1 MDTSTLAFESV
12 ADLAIRLREGSINST
27 SLVEQLLDRISKLDA
42 QLHSFIAVMAE
53 RALAAA
59 RVKTRRRLIE

>member
-27 SLVEQLLDRISKLDA
+27 SLVEQLLDQARLLLISAEACAINADFLD
-42 QLHSFIAVMAE
+42 QHFDSLHVA
-53 RALAAA
+53 
-59 RVKTRRRLIE
+59 